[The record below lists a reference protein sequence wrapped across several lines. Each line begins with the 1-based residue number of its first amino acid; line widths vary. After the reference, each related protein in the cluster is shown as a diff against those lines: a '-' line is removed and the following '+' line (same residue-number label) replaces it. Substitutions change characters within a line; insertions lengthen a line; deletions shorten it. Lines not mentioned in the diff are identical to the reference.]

1 MIETGTGDLFD
12 TKVDALVN
20 TVNCVGVM
28 GKGVALQFKRRY
40 PEMYVAYKR
49 ACDRGEVRLGQM
61 DVHETQQMTGPRLII
76 NFPTKG
82 HWKAKSRLNDI
93 ESGLDALLHVVD
105 HYGVTSVALPPLG
118 AGNGGLYW
126 PDVRRLIEAKLGHL
140 TIPIILF
147 EPSGHSAYAV
157 EGARAIRMTRTRA
170 LALQLI
176 ERYSERRILLEPWS
190 EPHSASHL
198 ELQKLFY
205 FAEVIDSSLDLRF
218 SKGLYGPYSER
229 VRHVIAD
236 MEGRYLRGYGDGTAN
251 VLSLDPIQ
259 VTDEGARE
267 LRRYLETDEGR
278 GVADLVERVMTVTQG
293 YESAYGVELLA
304 TALLCVS
311 RTGFDAD
318 AVANE
323 IQSWNPRKARL
334 FERSHVGEAIEHL
347 ERVAT

>member
-12 TKVDALVN
+12 ANVDALVN

-40 PEMYVAYKR
+40 PAMYDAYKV
-49 ACDRGEVRLGQM
+49 ACARGEVRLGHM
-61 DVHETQQMTGPRLII
+61 DVHETQQMAGPRLII

-82 HWKAKSRLNDI
+82 HWKAKSRLSDI
-93 ESGLDALLHVVD
+93 ERGLDALLRVIDD
-105 HYGVTSVALPPLG
+105 HGVASIALPPLG

-126 PDVRRLIEAKLGHL
+126 PDVRRVVEAKLGSL
-140 TIPIILF
+140 TIPVILF

-176 ERYSERRILLEPWS
+176 ERYSERRALVEPWS

-205 FAEVIDSSLDLRF
+205 FAEVIDPSLDLRF
-218 SKGLYGPYSER
+218 GKGLYGPYSER

-236 MEGRYLRGYGDGTAN
+236 MEGRYIRGYGDGTAN
-251 VLSLDPIQ
+251 VLSLEPIQ

-267 LRRYLETDEGR
+267 LRRYVETDEGR
-278 GVADLVERVMTVTQG
+278 SVANLVERVMTLAQG

-304 TALLCVS
+304 TALLCAS
-311 RTGFDAD
+311 RTGFDVD
-318 AVANE
+318 EVTNE

-334 FERSHVGEAIEHL
+334 FARGHVGKAIEHL
-347 ERVAT
+347 ERVAI